1 MMVSTLLL
9 GPATNLNLS
18 HDDGVARTHAV
29 GVGVDAPEIPG
40 TESNAL
46 TGTHDFLYTSLMPP
60 ESFLSLQTTSTLP
73 HGVASAGPAGEEAWV
88 VGVDVG
94 VQPTWVGVLVLIL
107 KGAVMAAV
115 IIASVLGN
123 LLVIVS
129 VARYHKLRVI
139 TNYFVVSMALADML
153 VALMAMVFNASVQLT
168 DTWLFG
174 PLMCD
179 LWNSMDV
186 YFSTVSILHLCCI
199 SIDRYTAIVQP
210 LDYPLRMTGN
220 TVTLM
225 LAVAW
230 VTPVFISVLPIF
242 LGWYTTQEQLDLM
255 ASTPGLC
262 DFKVNLTY
270 ALVSSSMSFWIPGI
284 IMLVMYYRI
293 YREADRQEMMVFR

>member
-1 MMVSTLLL
+1 MVSLFPGGGVNATQDDAGGGGGNSSLDIGAEADLTLE
-9 GPATNLNLS
+9 G
-18 HDDGVARTHAV
+18 GVAATQ
-29 GVGVDAPEIPG
+29 
-40 TESNAL
+40 
-46 TGTHDFLYTSLMPP
+46 DFFHTSLMPP
-60 ESFLSLQTTSTLP
+60 ESFINLLSSP
-73 HGVASAGPAGEEAWV
+73 GPSDGPATNTAVQVTDDSWV
-88 VGVDVG
+88 VGVGVG
-94 VQPTWVGVLVLIL
+94 VEQSWVEILIL
-107 KGAVMAAV
+107 ALKGVVMAAV

-123 LLVIVS
+123 LLIIVS

-139 TNYFVVSMALADML
+139 TNYFVVSLAFADML

-168 DTWLFG
+168 NTWLFG
-174 PLMCD
+174 PVMCD

-210 LDYPLRMTGN
+210 LDYTLRMTGN
-220 TVTLM
+220 TVMMM

-230 VTPVFISVLPIF
+230 ISPVFISVLPIF

-262 DFKVNLTY
+262 DFKVNLAY
-270 ALVSSSMSFWIPGI
+270 ALVSSSMSFWIPGV
-284 IMLVMYYRI
+284 IMLVMYFRI